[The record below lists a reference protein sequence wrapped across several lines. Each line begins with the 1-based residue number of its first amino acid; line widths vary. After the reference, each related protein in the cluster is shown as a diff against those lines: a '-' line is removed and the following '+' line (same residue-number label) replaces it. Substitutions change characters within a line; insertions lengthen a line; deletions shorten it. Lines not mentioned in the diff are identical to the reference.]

1 MHQLLTDICW
11 NVWKEYNNMIFKNI
25 AHAVEECINI
35 IYSDMRDWTC
45 ILSEEDQTDDF
56 RDKEETE
63 R

>member
-45 ILSEEDQTDDF
+45 ILSEED
-56 RDKEETE
+56 
-63 R
+63 